1 VTVWLGLAHGQV
13 TVEVQHDQ
21 HSRIARSGAQSLF
34 ACLGECCP
42 SAIRNDDP
50 FIGRNGMT
58 EVQYNRV
65 LEKNGFAKVRDR
77 TMERREQQ
85 AALGKLLVAAG
96 VHTAGA
102 PGDSEARGHLVAD
115 PLCQVETPRDA
126 SCCGD
131 PDGGLAMFPARTAK
145 EVTAALSAERG
156 NGQGHKFPKG
166 VAPAGGCVGALY
178 YIQIRVGRVC
188 RRLRCVKGTH
198 TCGWQFDAFLATG
211 HG

>member
-1 VTVWLGLAHGQV
+1 M
-13 TVEVQHDQ
+13 EVQHDQ

-58 EVQYNRV
+58 EVEYNKV

-77 TMERREQQ
+77 TMERSQRQG
-85 AALGKLLVAAG
+85 AALG
-96 VHTAGA
+96 
-102 PGDSEARGHLVAD
+102 R
-115 PLCQVETPRDA
+115 
-126 SCCGD
+126 
-131 PDGGLAMFPARTAK
+131 